1 MYLTPYGFYHILGSG
16 QARRIDMATKGR
28 TLDEY
33 IDKYRTAATAGEV
46 AVFDVYVDHFSLAS
60 QILEA
65 RKKAGL
71 TQTDL
76 AARTGIGQS
85 EISRIERGTGN
96 PTEETL
102 AKIGH
107 AMNKRLAFVD
117 IPPPT

>member
-1 MYLTPYGFYHILGSG
+1 MYLTPYGLYHILVWDKQG
-16 QARRIDMATKGR
+16 QNDMATKGR

-33 IDKYRTAATAGEV
+33 LDKYRTTATPEEV
-46 AVFDVYVDHFSLAS
+46 AVFDDSVDHFSLAS

-102 AKIGH
+102 ANIGR